1 MKKYFSFQSYSL
13 IFILSFFFVV
23 IDSTHLGFFA
33 DDISIFYNLE
43 KNSHLDSL
51 LSNFDTFDALRYLQ
65 IFNNYFFYKII
76 KTIGLNYIHVIQIIL
91 YFINSF
97 ILVLILKKFK
107 IHNSIII
114 FSWLFSIFFG
124 MNYEVMF
131 WAHNLSMT
139 LIASTCFLVFFY
151 LNLLI
156 KDNFYFKENIYK
168 EFLIFLFAIYSI
180 LTYEQF
186 IFGIFFVIIIR
197 SILLHN
203 YKSKLYSL
211 SLSFFYFLISAILI
225 LLKILFMKKLSLDIS
240 FNLNNFVNNF
250 LISILTPVKY
260 LLTPIEIENIKGNNI
275 YLFLFAYFLSLF
287 ISIKISN
294 KYKIKKTLKT
304 NSLLIYII
312 IFFTLYVSLFLPLYL
327 HHISLRHF
335 YLPVFISIVVLALI
349 LDKIYMY
356 CEEHNKKKLN
366 FIIFFIFSIFLF
378 NNVFKINFYKYQQI
392 ENFC

>member
-1 MKKYFSFQSYSL
+1 M
-13 IFILSFFFVV
+13 
-23 IDSTHLGFFA
+23 
-33 DDISIFYNLE
+33 
-43 KNSHLDSL
+43 
-51 LSNFDTFDALRYLQ
+51 
-65 IFNNYFFYKII
+65 
-76 KTIGLNYIHVIQIIL
+76 
-91 YFINSF
+91 
-97 ILVLILKKFK
+97 
-107 IHNSIII
+107 
-114 FSWLFSIFFG
+114 
-124 MNYEVMF
+124 
-131 WAHNLSMT
+131 
-139 LIASTCFLVFFY
+139 
-151 LNLLI
+151 
-156 KDNFYFKENIYK
+156 
-168 EFLIFLFAIYSI
+168 
-180 LTYEQF
+180 
-186 IFGIFFVIIIR
+186 
-197 SILLHN
+197 
-203 YKSKLYSL
+203 
-211 SLSFFYFLISAILI
+211 
-225 LLKILFMKKLSLDIS
+225 SLDIS

-392 ENFC
+392 ENFLLKKIST